1 MPSQHD
7 YLVDEELR
15 EELRRREPSAERK
28 LAQRF
33 NRGRR
38 PESRLVVPPAGSD
51 YGRYDSRLLTLLWA
65 LVENAPALGV
75 LARQY
80 GWSGPEPPVYAV
92 MPDELLASLWSWGRD
107 ALALETLWTRRGCL
121 PLERIDAETQ
131 DAILGFL
138 WWRERRPDARD
149 ELFRRYHLGGASDAA
164 QDRALTLLLV
174 VDRWD
179 YERYPSLDHLMNV
192 SAAHRRIDA
201 DRHRAH
207 SPRTD
212 QRETEN
218 AAVFRSR
225 PESSV
230 EERDYL
236 ETNVPLELR
245 CLHKIRENSEAQP
258 LDLTADE
265 LDYLAR
271 KNLGYAGGKE
281 LNGPPLA
288 RERIRIVEWMAHHP
302 EPDETQIRVC
312 LPWFRQSGLSRKT
325 RLWRL
330 RWRSDENNRLLTP
343 LVAGSEET
351 MIPLACLIQANM
363 DELVHRIEVAGRDA
377 EDETRGP
384 VLVYAELVEAVQGLR
399 SALEARRLGNGQMT
413 RLGAWQTN
421 VQAFLD
427 AFPILAK
434 MAACRRLVYWLLHA
448 GFPAREAPVLHRLS
462 DWLDAGQ
469 WLATFGR
476 DDRVQCD
483 RFRRGLAA
491 LRAGTPPSSLP
502 HAGGDEGGRA
512 ALDLLLL
519 WLESASEPGEPKR
532 RLLDADCAW
541 WLSRDPAHSW
551 PDGLAR
557 LANDLASAARVGDWT
572 RAAAS
577 AGAMFHRL
585 SDGPHTNGW
594 PRRELQDCL
603 LRLGKAH

>member
-15 EELRRREPSAERK
+15 EELRRREPSAEGK

-38 PESRLVVPPAGSD
+38 PESRLEVPPPGSD
-51 YGRYDSRLLTLLWA
+51 YGRYDNRLLALLWA
-65 LVENAPALGV
+65 LAENAIALRI
-75 LARQY
+75 LAGQY
-80 GWSGPEPPVYAV
+80 GWTGPDPPVYAD
-92 MPDELLASLWSWGRD
+92 MPDELLAFLWTWGRD
-107 ALALETLWTRRGCL
+107 AVSLETLWTRCGRL
-121 PLERIDAETQ
+121 PLERIDAETP
-131 DAILGFL
+131 DAVLGFL
-138 WWRERRPDARD
+138 WWRERRPQARD

-179 YERYPSLDHLMNV
+179 YERYAALDHLMNV
-192 SAAHRRIDA
+192 SAAHHRIDA
-201 DRHRAH
+201 ERHRAH
-207 SPRTD
+207 SPRID

-225 PESSV
+225 PETAV

-245 CLHKIRENSEAQP
+245 CLHKIRENSEEQP
-258 LDLTADE
+258 LDLTAEE
-265 LDYLAR
+265 LDHLAR
-271 KNLGYAGGKE
+271 KNLSYASGE
-281 LNGPPLA
+281 EPSGPPLA
-288 RERIRIVEWMAHHP
+288 RERTRIVEWIAHHP
-302 EPDETQIRVC
+302 EPDETQIRAC

-330 RWRSDENNRLLTP
+330 HWRADENNRLLTS

-351 MIPLACLIQANM
+351 MIRLARLIQANM

-377 EDETRGP
+377 EDDPRGP
-384 VLVYAELVEAVQGLR
+384 VLVFAGLVEAVQRLR
-399 SALEARRLGNGQMT
+399 SNLEARRLGNGQLT
-413 RLGAWQTN
+413 RIGAWQTN

-434 MAACRRLVYWLLHA
+434 LAACSRLVYWFLHA
-448 GFPAREAPVLHRLS
+448 GFPVREATVLYRLN
-462 DWLDAGQ
+462 DWLDGGQ

-476 DDRVQCD
+476 DDRARSD
-483 RFRRGLAA
+483 LFRRELAA
-491 LRAGTPPSSLP
+491 VQSEFQDDS
-502 HAGGDEGGRA
+502 RA

-519 WLESASEPGEPKR
+519 WLESTCEPGEPKR
-532 RLLDADCAW
+532 RLLDADRAW
-541 WLSRDPAHSW
+541 WLSRDTAHAW

-557 LANDLASAARVGDWT
+557 LANDLASAAMQGDWS
-572 RAAAS
+572 RAAAN
-577 AGAMFHRL
+577 AGTMFRRL
-585 SDGPHTNGW
+585 SDGPQTIGW

-603 LRLGKAH
+603 LRLCKGR